1 MSEGGKKAKQM
12 ASSSHLR
19 DRGFDDQDFGG
30 DSSGDDENS
39 VCNEGNN
46 EAM

>member
-12 ASSSHLR
+12 ASSSHLG
-19 DRGFDDQDFGG
+19 DEDFGDQDFG
-30 DSSGDDENS
+30 GDDENS

>member
-12 ASSSHLR
+12 ASSSHLG
-19 DRGFDDQDFGG
+19 DQAFGDQDFGG